1 MGSGAPDHPSI
12 GFSYHGRDPAL
23 LERVLPH
30 VEVIEINP
38 DDLTIPSV
46 DGSTVR
52 LDPEVLAHLADVAGD
67 TRIVAHGVT
76 LSIGT
81 YEGMSDTYL
90 HLLDELFAAVDV
102 AWHSEHLAY
111 TRAAGLVLGNF
122 LDLPRSGEALDLIAS
137 RVALIGARYGRPFLL
152 ENIARL
158 LPDPGGDLSYTGFL
172 DAVALAG
179 GGGVLLDVHNLQ
191 CDGTNLDLDV
201 DAALD
206 GLDPARIG
214 EIHVSAG
221 RWHGPY
227 RMDLHAG
234 LVDDTTIALARRVH
248 ARAPQATV
256 TFEVVPQAV
265 AALGAGAIVDQ
276 LRSLRAAL
284 VAPDRAFGPRRPADV
299 GCSR

>member
-12 GFSYHGRDPAL
+12 GFSYNGRDPAL

-38 DDLTIPSV
+38 DDLTIPSI

-52 LDPEVLAHLADVAGD
+52 LDPDVLAHLADVAGD
-67 TRIVAHGVT
+67 ARVVAHGVT

-90 HLLDELFAAVDV
+90 HLLDELFTAVDV

-111 TRAAGLVLGNF
+111 TRAAGIVLGNF
-122 LDLPRSGEALDLIAS
+122 LDLPRTGEALDLIAG
-137 RVALIGARYGRPFLL
+137 RIALIRARYGRPFLL

-158 LPDPGGDLSYTGFL
+158 LPDPGGDHSYAGFL
-172 DAVALAG
+172 DAVAAAG

-191 CDGTNLDLDV
+191 CDEANLGLDI
-201 DAALD
+201 DAAL
-206 GLDPARIG
+206 GAPDPTRIG

-227 RMDLHAG
+227 RMDLHVG
-234 LVDDTTIALARRVH
+234 LVEPTTVALARRAH
-248 ARAPQATV
+248 ERAPSATV

-265 AALGAGAIVDQ
+265 ARVGADAIVDQ
-276 LRSLRAAL
+276 LRALRAAL
-284 VAPDRAFGPRRPADV
+284 TVPVAAGRP
-299 GCSR
+299 G